1 MFAQNAKNRPIW
13 SHWSQGPSQMGKSL
27 RIIGKKNFYCN
38 GLRQLLVAAHLQ
50 LVWASLKTDIYFTD
64 DHRQWVLTW
73 TIHHKW
79 IKSFQIP
86 IVPDVRDLNLDGAAG
101 FFSYFAGIPTI
112 DLKFI
117 GPEINLTDFPAQFDN
132 YRLVRSVL
140 DQKLAN
146 LQTCAKMILA
156 NLRHLVIFLKKY
168 FKTWNFAGV
177 WTIT

>member
-1 MFAQNAKNRPIW
+1 M
-13 SHWSQGPSQMGKSL
+13 
-27 RIIGKKNFYCN
+27 
-38 GLRQLLVAAHLQ
+38 
-50 LVWASLKTDIYFTD
+50 
-64 DHRQWVLTW
+64 
-73 TIHHKW
+73 
-79 IKSFQIP
+79 
-86 IVPDVRDLNLDGAAG
+86 PDVRDLNLDGAAG

-177 WTIT
+177 